1 MQTGFKTL
9 IITISVTI
17 KEGAVPREVDSRTD
31 SQAFHAF
38 YGKVT
43 FITVLTT
50 GPFLNLVDCMS
61 LVITNSK

>member
-17 KEGAVPREVDSRTD
+17 KEGAVSKEVDSHTD

-38 YGKVT
+38 YGKGT

-50 GPFLNLVDCMS
+50 GPFLDLVDCMS